1 MNQYIRRLSELEQK
15 RSERLKT
22 PVVIVTLTDLGG
34 YEYKGKIYS
43 KEQFNALMEKVQPN
57 TIILDDIPRER

>member
-22 PVVIVTLTDLGG
+22 PIVMVTLTDSGE

-43 KEQFNALMEKVQPN
+43 KEQFDALIKRVQPN
-57 TIILDDIPRER
+57 TIVLNDIPRKP

>member
-22 PVVIVTLTDLGG
+22 PIVIVTLADSGE

-43 KEQFNALMEKVQPN
+43 KEQFDALMEKVQPN
-57 TIILDDIPRER
+57 TIILNDIPR